1 MTTKQPASLS
11 TDIQAELAAQVAQ
24 AIAPA
29 LAVATIVPEAP
40 ASIQPRPGHV
50 VITDPID
57 IALGAAAH
65 LIRQGYIFDDMS
77 PPQIYMNTGYATLT
91 LCLGVP
97 NERSVKSAS
106 EAMELAESRR
116 QAQLDKEMAASVQ
129 RLLEQT
135 KRDAEKVVLLAQ
147 IAEQEAAIAEQRN
160 ALRRLQAK
168 AA

>member
-1 MTTKQPASLS
+1 MTIKQPASLS
-11 TDIQAELAAQVAQ
+11 TDVQATLAAQVAIATQ
-24 AIAPA
+24 AATAPA
-29 LAVATIVPEAP
+29 DAAP
-40 ASIQPRPGHV
+40 STVQPRPGHV

-65 LIRQGYIFDDMS
+65 LIRQGYIFDDLYA
-77 PPQIYMNTGYATLT
+77 PQIYMNTGYATLT

-97 NERSVKSAS
+97 NERSIKSAS
-106 EAMELAESRR
+106 EAMELAEGRR
-116 QAQLDKEMAASVQ
+116 QAELDREMAASVQ

-135 KRDAEKVVLLAQ
+135 KRDAEKAVLLAQ

-160 ALRRLQAK
+160 ALRRLQAQ